1 MKRMNDEDFIK
12 IKGWHKVKGWKIN
25 LEELSNYDN
34 FDYLYVTDLEDWVED
49 CEFWMND
56 DFDEEGY
63 EEIDDIIEKHYDEYM
78 DKDGNVYD
86 EPVNEGWFEMS
97 KGSRIRK
104 NKYRGIN
111 TSIIAETIKEIK
123 PKRKKKSKREN
134 DLE

>member
-86 EPVNEGWFEMS
+86 KPVNEG
-97 KGSRIRK
+97 
-104 NKYRGIN
+104 
-111 TSIIAETIKEIK
+111 
-123 PKRKKKSKREN
+123 
-134 DLE
+134 